1 MMPNYRRGFRAEA
14 ERLALDVRTGLGLGA
29 YAALDPLTLARD
41 LEVPV
46 LALSALT
53 VPPPGK
59 DLVAGLGQAVGLLL
73 GTEAAA
79 FSAMTVFLGSR
90 RVIVHNDAHNPG
102 RQASDIGHELAHGL
116 LLHSPT
122 PALDDRGCRDWDP
135 AAEAEADYLAG
146 ALLIPAKAAWWIAKQ
161 RKPHDEAARQY
172 GCSAPMVR
180 WRVNITG
187 ASKRLVG

>member
-1 MMPNYRRGFRAEA
+1 MPNYRRGFRAEA

-59 DLVAGLGQAVGLLL
+59 DLIAGLGQAVGLLL

-90 RVIVHNDAHNPG
+90 RVIIHNDAHNPG
-102 RQASDIGHELAHGL
+102 GRLATSGTS
-116 LLHSPT
+116 SPT
-122 PALDDRGCRDWDP
+122 DCSSIRRPPRWTTAAAATGTRLPRQRPTTWLERCSSPPRLRGGSRSRENLTTRP
-135 AAEAEADYLAG
+135 RGSTAAAPRWSAG
-146 ALLIPAKAAWWIAKQ
+146 A
-161 RKPHDEAARQY
+161 
-172 GCSAPMVR
+172 
-180 WRVNITG
+180 
-187 ASKRLVG
+187 

>member
-1 MMPNYRRGFRAEA
+1 MPNYRRGFRAEA

-29 YAALDPLTLARD
+29 YAALDPLALARD

-59 DLVAGLGQAVGLLL
+59 DLIAGLGQAVGLLL

-122 PALDDRGCRDWDP
+122 PALDDR
-135 AAEAEADYLAG
+135 AAATGTRLPRQRPTTWRERCSSPPRLRGGSRSRENLTTRPRGSTAAAPRWSAG
-146 ALLIPAKAAWWIAKQ
+146 A
-161 RKPHDEAARQY
+161 
-172 GCSAPMVR
+172 
-180 WRVNITG
+180 
-187 ASKRLVG
+187 